1 VTLSGEDES
10 FEAAE
15 LVAYAKAQFRNLD
28 LLRALEAAGVVP
40 DGLRAAPLTKS
51 KREAVDGAFFRG
63 ACLQMRRLFPR
74 QSDEALEN
82 RIGRVRRRL
91 DGCSRMRADENGLQP
106 MTALLDALADTFLRG
121 APDGTLRVR
130 TRLLAQ
136 WQDLVLVVPP
146 LLICSA
152 WISAH
157 LFRDGWPAGRDQDHI
172 LDRMGLL
179 LCDSTLPVDDD
190 PFLDHI
196 CRTQGLDEVHM
207 HLNGT
212 TEAEK
217 VWCDALR
224 RPDRVM
230 SKLLNAKLVDAGM
243 RTKIGSG
250 VERLLL
256 QEDDALTRE
265 LLRIR
270 LDDAIRL
277 KAHLLKE
284 AATQDAACI
293 GHPQSPL
300 ESATLYGL
308 AVEAATPGRRGASLS
323 ETVRESWHLCRI
335 LLRRRDEPNMI
346 EELRFWAYALL
357 RAQFCRLLVQQSD
370 QFGFDQFQH
379 ITNNE
384 LREETEK
391 DYAERFRQ
399 IERGVQRGVD
409 HLEGR
414 FAPKATPA
422 KNAAILRSILRGYL
436 AFLQED
442 EKGQRVLM
450 DDAPPSL
457 NGLLNVV
464 KHVENNSSRRRLRLS
479 LVPHFI
485 KTFDWK
491 EHNAFL
497 GHMRCRHCD
506 RWAAACCCARRSSSM
521 LRPACRDAG
530 ARRQADQAARALVSV
545 LERTAGLDQLI
556 RGLDAA
562 SNERHS
568 GPEVFAPAFRRMRR
582 AGIVRMTYH
591 AGEDFAHIV
600 SGLRA
605 MTEAVLF
612 LEMEAGCRIGHGTA
626 SGLDVDA
633 WWSAA
638 GGAVSMP
645 METRLDDLVF
655 ARELLLSRRVMLDKI
670 PLIEGEIR
678 HLAMNIWRDP
688 NLVPSVLTAEW
699 RIRSLDP
706 LAFGLRSRDV
716 EPMRA
721 DEARRLHNAKGKD
734 PEAFGHFLR
743 RHGINQVGAP
753 LEQKRCQTVIVVAR
767 SSDVLAGDTIRALQ
781 EGVLAML
788 QERRISLE
796 TLPSSNVRISIHEGY
811 DDHHARNWLG
821 FGALKP
827 RSGVMFSV
835 GSDDPGIFATSIRAE
850 YAHLLRMIRGEAS
863 LSDTVGR
870 PERIIEE
877 IAAEAKRGRF

>member
-1 VTLSGEDES
+1 VTPSGEDEP

-15 LVAYAKAQFRNLD
+15 LAAYAKAQFRNLD
-28 LLRALEAAGVVP
+28 LLRALEATGVVP
-40 DGLRAAPLTKS
+40 DERAAVSLTKS
-51 KREAVDGAFFRG
+51 KREAVDDAFFRG
-63 ACLQMRRLFPR
+63 AFIQMRRLFPR
-74 QSDEALEN
+74 QTDEALEN
-82 RIGRVRRRL
+82 RIARVRRRL
-91 DGCSRMRADENGLQP
+91 DRCSPGRANEDGLQP
-106 MTALLDALADTFLRG
+106 VTALLGALADTFLRE
-121 APDGTLRVR
+121 APDRTLRVK

-152 WISAH
+152 WIGAH
-157 LFRDGWPAGRDQDHI
+157 LLKDGWPAGRDQERT
-172 LDRMGLL
+172 LDRMGRL

-190 PFLDHI
+190 PFLDHL

-217 VWCDALR
+217 IWCDALR
-224 RPDRVM
+224 RPDHVLG
-230 SKLLNAKLVDAGM
+230 KLLTAQLADAGM

-250 VERLLL
+250 LERLLL

-265 LLRIR
+265 RLRMR
-270 LDDAIRL
+270 LDGAIRL
-277 KAHLLKE
+277 KTHLLNE
-284 AATQDAACI
+284 AVGQGAGLSGDRKN
-293 GHPQSPL
+293 PL
-300 ESATLYGL
+300 GSATLYGL
-308 AVEAATPGRRGASLS
+308 AVEAATPGRRGADLS
-323 ETVRESWHLCRI
+323 VTVRESWHLCQI
-335 LLRRRDEPNMI
+335 LLRHRDGPNTI
-346 EELRFWAYALL
+346 EEMRLWAYALL

-384 LREETEK
+384 LREETER

-399 IERGVQRGVD
+399 IERGVQKGVD

-414 FAPKATPA
+414 FAPKTTPD
-422 KNAAILRSILRGYL
+422 KNAALLRSILRGYL
-436 AFLQED
+436 VFLQED
-442 EKGQRVLM
+442 EKGKRALSVS
-450 DDAPPSL
+450 DSRSL
-457 NGLLNVV
+457 SGLLDVV
-464 KHVENNSSRRRLRLS
+464 RHAEHANPHRRLRLA

-485 KTFDWK
+485 KVFDGK
-491 EHNAFL
+491 ERQAFF
-497 GHMRCRHCD
+497 GGGQRARC
-506 RWAAACCCARRSSSM
+506 ACGDVACRCARQCNSV

-530 ARRQADQAARALVSV
+530 ARRRADQSARALVSV
-545 LERTAGLDQLI
+545 LERTQGLDQLI

-568 GPEVFAPAFRRMRR
+568 GPEVFAPAFRRMRH
-582 AGIVRMTYH
+582 AGITRMTYH
-591 AGEDFAHIV
+591 AGEDFVHIA

-633 WWSAA
+633 WWSAV

-645 METRLDDLVF
+645 MEARLDDLIF
-655 ARELLLSRRVMLDKI
+655 ARDMLLSRRVMLEVT
-670 PLIEGEIR
+670 PLIESEIR
-678 HLAMNIWRDP
+678 RLAMYIWRDP
-688 NLVPSVLTAEW
+688 GLDPSVLTAEW
-699 RIRSLDP
+699 RLRSLDP
-706 LAFGLRSRDV
+706 LACDLRPQDV

-721 DEARRLHNAKGKD
+721 EEARRLCEAEAKD
-734 PEAFGHFLR
+734 PEAFEHFLR
-743 RHGINQVGAP
+743 RHGISQAGVAP
-753 LEQKRCQTVIVVAR
+753 ELQRCQTEIVVAR

-796 TLPSSNVRISIHEGY
+796 TLPSSNVRISIHDGY

-827 RSGVMFSV
+827 RNRVRFSV
-835 GSDDPGIFATSIRAE
+835 GSDDPGIFATSIRTE
-850 YAHLLRMIRGEAS
+850 YAHLLRTIQGEAS
-863 LSDTVGR
+863 RSDAGAQ

-877 IAAEAKRGRF
+877 IATEAKRGRF